1 MRSRPEIKEEIKQ
14 FESKVSIKESL
25 PFTGGDSPKK
35 QVVRTDI
42 PEGYR
47 LLNLK
52 PPQGLGKETTVTKDV
67 EKLFEQANTSI

>member
-67 EKLFEQANTSI
+67 EKLFELANTSI

>member
-52 PPQGLGKETTVTKDV
+52 PPQGLEKETTVTKDV
-67 EKLFEQANTSI
+67 EKLFEQANNSI

>member
-1 MRSRPEIKEEIKQ
+1 MKEEIKQ

-52 PPQGLGKETTVTKDV
+52 PPQGLGKETIVTKDV

>member
-67 EKLFEQANTSI
+67 EKLFE

>member
-35 QVVRTDI
+35 EVVRTDI